1 MISYMVAIISPTDG
15 IMVILVRSL
24 DMDMPR
30 MKETRIM
37 AVMIRFGVE
46 VMVITASGLVED
58 LMTTRSG
65 LETTSAVQ
73 LCMFMAIGIMINTL
87 KRIH

>member
-37 AVMIRFGVE
+37 AVMIRSGVE
-46 VMVITASGLVED
+46 VMVITVSGLVED